1 MHNTTIDV
9 ILVCNIWIGEPEM
22 TNYTLTAS
30 CALISVVMLLLTV
43 VVYILVP
50 TLRDLQVRQF
60 LVYNPA
66 SITKHNNTFIKTQ
79 KNYTDNAY
87 LRL

>member
-9 ILVCNIWIGEPEM
+9 ILVCNVWIGEPEM
-22 TNYTLTAS
+22 VNYTLTAS
-30 CALISVVMLLLTV
+30 CASISVVMLLLTV

-60 LVYNPA
+60 LVILTGLQNILTLSSKLYMENV
-66 SITKHNNTFIKTQ
+66 N
-79 KNYTDNAY
+79 